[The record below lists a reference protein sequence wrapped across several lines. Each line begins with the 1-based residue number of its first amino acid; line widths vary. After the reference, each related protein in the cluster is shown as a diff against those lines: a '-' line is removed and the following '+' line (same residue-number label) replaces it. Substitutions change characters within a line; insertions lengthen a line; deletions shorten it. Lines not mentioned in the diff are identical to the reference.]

1 MTILTNLTALISG
14 ASAGIGEACAKK
26 FAAAGFNL
34 VLCARRSALIE
45 KLAINLESEH
55 DVSVETFE
63 LDVRDANAVKSTL
76 SNIAPNIDVL
86 INNAG
91 LSRGLAPLQEGLL
104 TDWDEMIDT
113 NVKGLLY
120 VSRLIAPLM
129 AEKGKGQIINIGSI
143 AGREVYPNGAVYCAS
158 KHAVSAINEGM
169 RMDLNSSGVKVS
181 TVDPGLVNTEF
192 SSVRFHGDKERA
204 DAVYKGMTP
213 LIAEDVAS
221 TVLYV
226 AQQPAHVNIAEVV
239 ILPTDQASAT
249 VVNRK

>member
-1 MTILTNLTALISG
+1 MTNLTALISG

-104 TDWDEMIDT
+104 TDWDEYKSIDPNEVLKRTSDPNLIDT
-113 NVKGLLY
+113 RNVLDVKEWKNLGFAY
-120 VSRLIAPLM
+120 Q
-129 AEKGKGQIINIGSI
+129 GT
-143 AGREVYPNGAVYCAS
+143 GR
-158 KHAVSAINEGM
+158 
-169 RMDLNSSGVKVS
+169 
-181 TVDPGLVNTEF
+181 
-192 SSVRFHGDKERA
+192 
-204 DAVYKGMTP
+204 
-213 LIAEDVAS
+213 
-221 TVLYV
+221 
-226 AQQPAHVNIAEVV
+226 
-239 ILPTDQASAT
+239 
-249 VVNRK
+249 